1 MRPGN
6 PLPVIRM
13 KSATQ
18 YHRTTPLKYWN
29 MTLPVS
35 VFKPA
40 ISLDFFTGGHTLLDL
55 TLSAGM

>member
-40 ISLDFFTGGHTLLDL
+40 ISLDFFTGGH
-55 TLSAGM
+55 SW